1 MIAKERELDEAQ
13 ARQASSL
20 ESLVEDL
27 RGIAADIRPYEAP
40 GPSEPRVLLFT
51 GHGIWSRATPLVDGL
66 LFHALRQRGA
76 ECMAVLCGAA
86 LPACEIENVTVDG
99 SDALLSRGRPKI
111 CASCVSHGTG
121 IFEGLGV
128 PFRDMSGVLQ
138 AADYRRARDVVSTI
152 PYEEYFE
159 YCDNGVAVGTHAR
172 ASVMRYLLS
181 GRLPDGPI
189 DRAVVGRFM
198 VSAFLVLE
206 SARRL
211 IGELEPDVVVTNHG
225 IYNQA
230 GVFGDVAA
238 SFGARTV
245 AWNRG
250 YRKNTAIFS
259 HGRSY
264 HYEMMDEPTSE
275 WEHRELTT
283 DERNRLD
290 EYLASRNRGSMDWMT
305 YHPRPIEDRDIL
317 IKTLG
322 VDSTRPVV
330 GLFTNVNWDAQIAY
344 PQSAFPDQLAW
355 LVQTIEHF
363 RTRPDLQ
370 LVIRVHPAETKA
382 LDISRQRMADE
393 IRAAFPALPGN
404 VYIIP
409 PESDLSTYT
418 LADLIDAGIV
428 FATKFGIEMAV
439 RGVPVVVAGDAWI
452 RGKGFSYDA
461 SSQEEYAEI
470 LQGIERLPR
479 LSPPLVERARVY
491 AHHFFFRRTIP
502 IPVEL
507 GDDPMAD
514 SAVVDLST
522 LDELRPGR
530 NPAVDVICSGI
541 LHGTPFVLDELP
553 AGDRA
558 DLSRR

>member
-1 MIAKERELDEAQ
+1 
-13 ARQASSL
+13 
-20 ESLVEDL
+20 
-27 RGIAADIRPYEAP
+27 
-40 GPSEPRVLLFT
+40 
-51 GHGIWSRATPLVDGL
+51 
-66 LFHALRQRGA
+66 
-76 ECMAVLCGAA
+76 
-86 LPACEIENVTVDG
+86 
-99 SDALLSRGRPKI
+99 
-111 CASCVSHGTG
+111 
-121 IFEGLGV
+121 
-128 PFRDMSGVLQ
+128 
-138 AADYRRARDVVSTI
+138 
-152 PYEEYFE
+152 
-159 YCDNGVAVGTHAR
+159 
-172 ASVMRYLLS
+172 
-181 GRLPDGPI
+181 
-189 DRAVVGRFM
+189 
-198 VSAFLVLE
+198 
-206 SARRL
+206 
-211 IGELEPDVVVTNHG
+211 
-225 IYNQA
+225 
-230 GVFGDVAA
+230 
-238 SFGARTV
+238 
-245 AWNRG
+245 
-250 YRKNTAIFS
+250 
-259 HGRSY
+259 
-264 HYEMMDEPTSE
+264 
-275 WEHRELTT
+275 
-283 DERNRLD
+283 
-290 EYLASRNRGSMDWMT
+290 
-305 YHPRPIEDRDIL
+305 
-317 IKTLG
+317 
-322 VDSTRPVV
+322 VV